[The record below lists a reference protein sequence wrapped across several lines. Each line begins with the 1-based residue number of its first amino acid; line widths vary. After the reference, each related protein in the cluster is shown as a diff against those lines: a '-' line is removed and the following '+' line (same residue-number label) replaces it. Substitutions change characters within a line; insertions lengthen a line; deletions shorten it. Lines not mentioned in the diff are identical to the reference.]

1 MTGAFLALP
10 AVEVIAIIDLYDA
23 YEYLWGVATA
33 VFGANTAVAAA

>member
-23 YEYLWGVATA
+23 YEYLWGVA